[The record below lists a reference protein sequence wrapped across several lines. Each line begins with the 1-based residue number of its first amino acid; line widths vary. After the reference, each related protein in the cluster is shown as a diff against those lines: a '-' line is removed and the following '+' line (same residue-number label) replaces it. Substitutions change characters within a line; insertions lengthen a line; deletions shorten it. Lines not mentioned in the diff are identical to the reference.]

1 MGLEPLLEGAGLCQ
15 AMEVKAWRDGMALG
29 ISSGYTLLFGGR
41 EAAEVLVEGC
51 RFLCTS
57 SPHPSMQGICVAPAE
72 DKSY

>member
-1 MGLEPLLEGAGLCQ
+1 MGLEPLLEGVGLCQ

-29 ISSGYTLLFGGR
+29 ISSTLLFGGR

-57 SPHPSMQGICVAPAE
+57 SPHPSL
-72 DKSY
+72 